1 MGEVLIGKGCRS
13 RARTD
18 QAQLGLLLGPQEL
31 PAFRRGTCNLGII
44 CSYQNL
50 ERENNF
56 PSWSLQ
62 GGLGSPPQ
70 GLLSHAT
77 RCPHMCQPAML
88 AWGGAA
94 EVDKR
99 LLGSWQMVLSSLSN
113 LGASGRAI
121 TEDLRLNGQTKTRKP
136 KFSGPSGTEI
146 CRPLATHCE
155 LTCHRLGSALKQMC
169 QARPG

>member
-1 MGEVLIGKGCRS
+1 MGKDAG
-13 RARTD
+13 
-18 QAQLGLLLGPQEL
+18 LGLGLTRPSSACSWDPKNC
-31 PAFRRGTCNLGII
+31 PAFRRGTYNLGII

-56 PSWSLQ
+56 ASWSLQ

-121 TEDLRLNGQTKTRKP
+121 TEDLRLKNIARMAKP
-136 KFSGPSGTEI
+136 RRGSPSSQDQAELRSVGPWPHTVSQ
-146 CRPLATHCE
+146 PATG
-155 LTCHRLGSALKQMC
+155 LVLL
-169 QARPG
+169 